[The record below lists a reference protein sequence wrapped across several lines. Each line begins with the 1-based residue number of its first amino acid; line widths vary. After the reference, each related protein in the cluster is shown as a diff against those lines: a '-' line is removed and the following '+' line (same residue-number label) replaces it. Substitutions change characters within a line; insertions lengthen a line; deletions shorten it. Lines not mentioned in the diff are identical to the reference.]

1 MACGLHSASGN
12 LMSGYCGVFTQRLR
26 HLASLENVA
35 IPHSGPTRPGPWA
48 CSWGTRT
55 LRWAS
60 CSGYFLSP
68 PGPAHSLAPP
78 AWSSGHRRLEPLTN
92 ECQLGL
98 SSQTVPARVEE
109 ISVLSTW
116 QHFQKHRGNPSVA
129 TTTQIH
135 EGKQSPQVRGQP
147 QPGLPTAQLAY
158 TSGVG
163 PGLDPEPRV
172 SCAQPW
178 SRFEAHLWLWI
189 TCSGRQGGRRAVP
202 GLAHSLSCTHL
213 STGLFI
219 PQIALELLL
228 CASSRVW
235 AGPGPGRDLRQ
246 GSLCPRSVW
255 WY

>member
-68 PGPAHSLAPP
+68 PGPAHSLAPH

-98 SSQTVPARVEE
+98 SSQTAACSSGGNLRPQYLAA
-109 ISVLSTW
+109 LSKTSW
-116 QHFQKHRGNPSVA
+116 KPQRGNNNPDPRGKTVTPS
-129 TTTQIH
+129 
-135 EGKQSPQVRGQP
+135 
-147 QPGLPTAQLAY
+147 
-158 TSGVG
+158 
-163 PGLDPEPRV
+163 
-172 SCAQPW
+172 
-178 SRFEAHLWLWI
+178 
-189 TCSGRQGGRRAVP
+189 QGSTPAW
-202 GLAHSLSCTHL
+202 LAHRPAGIH
-213 STGLFI
+213 
-219 PQIALELLL
+219 
-228 CASSRVW
+228 VW
-235 AGPGPGRDLRQ
+235 GRAWFR
-246 GSLCPRSVW
+246 P
-255 WY
+255 